1 MRKDPRTGHE
11 ITKEFF
17 DHTTVSKTT
26 LFSNFP
32 QQSSMNSKQHQSC
45 LNAIAKLRNDTTDA
59 SISDRDDIR
68 TYAQLSMERA
78 NEKKRFLDFVKD
90 EFDKRNIKNCYDL
103 QPELNKFIT
112 KRWTNSVEKV
122 LASNKSCYQLQ
133 SAIPIGQ
140 SNCTDEI
147 KIEHEKTIQ
156 QTGVVLAVNS
166 KKYSNPMR
174 LSCAFLE
181 DFFSNNAD
189 ITVPLDQLIS
199 NHPVDV
205 VISLKTLSSL
215 LTYATDLTTDWSVT
229 FTLTQRENN
238 TVIIFDGLLPVSL
251 ECLVKNRLAFQYSV
265 KAAIAVPKKKEVF
278 CFEANR
284 FVERPYELS
293 TPSVLP
299 DAPDSQPTYKVWH
312 YEEYLNKFTDPVST
326 NNSTADSNHIR
337 RLWNIRHNN
346 VDCRLVIDN
355 SQDFCEKQ
363 VDGRVTFINLSPKI
377 EYQCEFGAEQMSV
390 SELISEWCELRFGP
404 NTITH
409 RGKWNFPSPL

>member
-1 MRKDPRTGHE
+1 
-11 ITKEFF
+11 
-17 DHTTVSKTT
+17 
-26 LFSNFP
+26 
-32 QQSSMNSKQHQSC
+32 MNSKQHQSC
-45 LNAIAKLRNDTTDA
+45 LNAIAKLRNDTSDA

-68 TYAQLSMERA
+68 TYAQLSTEIA

-90 EFDKRNIKNCYDL
+90 EFDKRNIKNCYL

-112 KRWTNSVEKV
+112 KRWTESIEKV
-122 LASNKSCYQLQ
+122 LASNKSGYQLQ
-133 SAIPIGQ
+133 SAIPISQ

-147 KIEHEKTIQ
+147 KVQHEKTIR
-156 QTGVVLAVNS
+156 QTGVVLAVNC
-166 KKYSNPMR
+166 KKYNNPIR

-181 DFFSNNAD
+181 DFFSNIAD

-199 NHPVDV
+199 NQSVDV
-205 VISLKTLSSL
+205 VISLKTLTSL
-215 LTYATDLTTDWSVT
+215 LTYATDLSTDWCVT
-229 FTLTQRENN
+229 FTLTQCDNN
-238 TVIIFDGLLPVSL
+238 KVIIFDELLPASL
-251 ECLVKNRLAFQYSV
+251 ECLEKNRLAYKYSI
-265 KAAIAVPKKKEVF
+265 KAAIAVPKKNEVF
-278 CFEANR
+278 CFEENR
-284 FVERPYELS
+284 FVEREYELS

-299 DAPDSQPTYKVWH
+299 DLPPTYKIWH
-312 YEEYLNKFTDPVST
+312 YDEFLSKFTDPVST
-326 NNSTADSNHIR
+326 NDSTADSNHIR

-363 VDGRVTFINLSPKI
+363 TDGRVTFINLSPKM

-409 RGKWNFPSPL
+409 RGK